1 MTPVEQENRRLR
13 ERIEQLEAELGYLRE
28 DARMFDAYPTLRLSP
43 LRTRAL
49 NFLRAKSPAIVGRQ
63 RLFDAVWGGREVS
76 ETNTVDV
83 AISKIRAEIGRVGA
97 SIETHSGI
105 GWSLDAASA
114 ALLAGIAAPRV
125 ALMGS
130 GQVFG
135 EGRGRR
141 KA

>member
-63 RLFDAVWGGREVS
+63 RLFDAVWGSVAS
-76 ETNTVDV
+76 DAHTVDV
-83 AISKIRAEIGRVGA
+83 AISKIRKEIGRVGA